1 MATSSELESPS
12 NNQWTEPAS
21 TVGVYPYNNTTQTE
35 SGHSSQFDDTP
46 EFERIRFQHRVGTF
60 IDMHPNGDEVH
71 KVFGDGYEITI
82 KNKNVLIKGVCNLEV
97 VGDCNMIVGGDY
109 NLRVDGDFNLTTK
122 GVMKVGVK
130 KKIDIQTDAQ
140 LILKST
146 QPAGIGV
153 QIDGGGSGGSIVMK
167 SNVEVFADLK
177 ATNLR
182 AIGTT
187 GLNGRVDAA
196 GGMSAGLLGIQTQGG
211 LSVGMP
217 VGATVPG
224 TVLASVNVTAP
235 TAAFALAEIGKA
247 SCGIMDAV
255 LMVDIITSAIY
266 NSHIHTSPKGPTSP
280 PLMRF
285 IGV

>member
-1 MATSSELESPS
+1 
-12 NNQWTEPAS
+12 
-21 TVGVYPYNNTTQTE
+21 
-35 SGHSSQFDDTP
+35 
-46 EFERIRFQHRVGTF
+46 
-60 IDMHPNGDEVH
+60 MHPNGDEVH

-82 KNKNVLIKGVCNLEV
+82 KNKNVLIKGVCNIIV
-97 VGDCNMIVGGDY
+97 DSDCNMKVGGDY
-109 NLRVDGDFNLTTK
+109 NLVVDGDFNLTTK
-122 GVMKVGVK
+122 GNYTVGVK
-130 KKIDIQTDAQ
+130 KDIKISSDEDIKLSSSNPTGSV
-140 LILKST
+140 LL
-146 QPAGIGV
+146 
-153 QIDGGGSGGSIVMK
+153 DGGGSGGELIFN
-167 SNVEVFADLK
+167 SNIRVDGDLTAFNLFAQDL
-177 ATNLR
+177 
-182 AIGTT
+182 T
-187 GLNGRVDAA
+187 GLSGRVDAA
-196 GGMSAGLLGIQTQGG
+196 GGVSAGLLGFITSGG
-211 LSVGMP
+211 VSVGMP